1 MLVGDIPATAAHH
14 ARDVVAVQ
22 FQESAMSYAQ
32 MRDRSW
38 QLSNALL
45 AIAAPGDRIAILGE
59 NCIEYALCYYGVPG
73 AGMALTFLNYR
84 LSPPELAYIL
94 NDAGPSVLI
103 VEDKFMGAIDAIRDQ
118 INVRTI
124 VTIGVPA
131 AGALAFWDLLATGAS
146 IEPDVAISDDDL
158 AWLLYTSGT
167 TGLPKG
173 AMLTHRN
180 VLGAV
185 MNGLAS
191 WDREAGETEQ
201 QVYMLTFPMYHVA
214 GYAMLIQHLRCLPVV
229 LMRSF
234 DPETLFATI
243 ERHRV
248 TATSAAPTMI
258 AMLLDHPAMAGYDLS
273 SLRNM
278 GYGASAMPAAVLL
291 RARERW
297 PAVRFSTGFGMTE
310 LAGNVMV
317 LTADE
322 HDRAL
327 DEGLPILNSVG
338 RQMLL
343 SQVRVA
349 TEEGTDVPPG
359 AEGEILVRGD
369 QVLSGYWRNPEATA
383 KAFTGRWFHTGDVG
397 RWDAEGYLWI
407 VDRKKDMI
415 VSGGENIY
423 PREVEE
429 VLYRHHA
436 VREAAVIGGED
447 PVWGEQVVAI
457 VSCRA
462 GETTSSAEL
471 IGFCREHIA
480 SYKKPRAVVF
490 VEELPKN
497 ASGKVLKRELRLQLA
512 SGELVLE
519 R

>member
-14 ARDVVAVQ
+14 APGVVAVQ
-22 FQESAMSYAQ
+22 F
-32 MRDRSW
+32 RDRTMTYEELRDHSW

-45 AIAAPGDRIAILGE
+45 AIAAPGDRVAILAE
-59 NCIEYALCYYGVPG
+59 NCPEYALCYYGVPG

-84 LSPPELAYIL
+84 LSPTELAYIIG
-94 NDAGPSVLI
+94 NAEPTVLI
-103 VEDKFMGAIDAIRDQ
+103 VEDKFMGAIEAIRGE
-118 INVRTI
+118 INVRTV
-124 VTIGVPA
+124 VTIGADVPGTLTFEA
-131 AGALAFWDLLATGAS
+131 LLASGAPHA
-146 IEPDVAISDDDL
+146 PDVPITDDDL

-173 AMLTHRN
+173 AMLSHRN
-180 VLGAV
+180 VVGAV
-185 MNGLAS
+185 MNGLVS
-191 WDREAGETEQ
+191 WDRDGEDAAQ
-201 QVYMLTFPMYHVA
+201 PVYMLTFPMYHVA
-214 GYAMLIQHLRCLPVV
+214 GYAMLIQHLRCQPVV
-229 LMRSF
+229 LMQSF

-243 ERHRV
+243 ERHHV

-258 AMLLDHPAMAGYDLS
+258 AMLLDHPAMTRYDLS

-297 PAVRFSTGFGMTE
+297 PNVRFATGFGMTE

-343 SQVRVA
+343 SQVRVV
-349 TEEGTDVPPG
+349 TEDGRDAPPG
-359 AEGEILVRGD
+359 TEGEILVQGD

-383 KAFTGRWFHTGDVG
+383 KAFSGRWFHTGDVG
-397 RWDAEGYLWI
+397 RWDANGYLWI

-429 VLYRHHA
+429 VLYRHQA
-436 VREAAVIGGED
+436 VREAAVIGAED
-447 PVWGEQVVAI
+447 PTWGEQVVAVI
-457 VSCRA
+457 SCRS
-462 GETTSSAEL
+462 GETTTAAEL

-497 ASGKVLKRELRLQLA
+497 ASGKVLKRELRERLA
-512 SGELVLE
+512 AGVLALE